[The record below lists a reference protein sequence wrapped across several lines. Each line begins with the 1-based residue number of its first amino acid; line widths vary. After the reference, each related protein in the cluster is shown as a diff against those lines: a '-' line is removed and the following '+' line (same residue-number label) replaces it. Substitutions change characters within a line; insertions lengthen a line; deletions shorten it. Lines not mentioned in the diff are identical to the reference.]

1 MENYKDILLEFIEDE
16 TTEEEPK
23 YNSETTYSDDSIK
36 AYLKDIGRFRLLQ
49 PHEEIELAR
58 EYQASNSKKAKDK
71 LLQHNLRLVVSIAKK
86 YTNRGLHFLDL
97 IQEGNLGLIR
107 AAEKFN
113 HEKGYKFSTY
123 ATWWIRQGITRALSD
138 KSRTIR
144 LPVHTSEKVQKLKK
158 ITKQLSTKLNRKP
171 TNTEIADLMDVDVN
185 EIIKLQD
192 IIKRYGNS
200 PISLDEDK
208 NKDGSSYNWYDFLIG
223 SESQERE
230 YDVKEQ
236 VEKIFQQSNLPKRDL
251 AIFKEYY
258 SSSEVTYQNIGNRL
272 GVSKERIRQIILRTE
287 EVLQKIAKLN

>member
-1 MENYKDILLEFIEDE
+1 MKDILLEFIEDE